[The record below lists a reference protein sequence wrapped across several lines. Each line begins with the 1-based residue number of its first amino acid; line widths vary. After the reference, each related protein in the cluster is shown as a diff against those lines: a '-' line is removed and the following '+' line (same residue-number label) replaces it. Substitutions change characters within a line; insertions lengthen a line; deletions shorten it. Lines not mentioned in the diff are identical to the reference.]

1 MTDQSHVAHGS
12 DEGGDGINC
21 TRMVFASRPS
31 RLIWISLALLSAIGL
46 AQGLKGYKYCLGS
59 DGAVDVEGEE
69 SARVCDAAR
78 DGTTTLTSI
87 DCPGST
93 KCLRVNDLGGD
104 NAKGRCGTPA
114 LNDQDECS
122 LLKVNDKNTVRC
134 GIVAF
139 ARRNFATTQLDF
151 ALAF

>member
-1 MTDQSHVAHGS
+1 
-12 DEGGDGINC
+12 
-21 TRMVFASRPS
+21 MVLASRPS

-46 AQGLKGYKYCLGS
+46 AQGLKCYKYCLGS
-59 DGAVDVEGEE
+59 NGAVDVEGEE

-122 LLKVNDKNTVRC
+122 LLTMNDKNTVWNC
-134 GIVAF
+134 GVCTTELCNNATGLRAGILTALFTSVATIF
-139 ARRNFATTQLDF
+139 VLWK
-151 ALAF
+151 